1 MPYVDDA
8 GVKLWYR
15 ISGSGEPLVLSGG
28 FGLLHNQFDHVL
40 ELLAKEFQVIDWN
53 YRGAGESDRAWVG
66 GYTLDRWVDDLEV
79 ILDHLGVKQATLW
92 GTSTGAPLS
101 IRYAARYPHRVKSLI
116 VYPSFKASV
125 AARKMFQVFQDITE
139 VFGYEALARFTSW
152 IGCADQNVFSQVG
165 NGVAM
170 FEAEA
175 FKRNFSI
182 ESLAKTLE
190 VFCHIDLSSDLEKLS
205 MPVLILLGDS
215 GKLGGATAAMR
226 ETIQTFQLHCPHSQV
241 VQIRDGGGT
250 YCMIEKPQ
258 ETAQAVAKFV
268 KGLSNPSL

>member
-1 MPYVDDA
+1 MPHVDDH

-15 ISGSGEPLVLSGG
+15 TKGSGAPLVLSGG
-28 FGLLHNQFDHVL
+28 FGLLHNQFDYVVDI
-40 ELLAKEFQVIDWN
+40 LAKDFQVIDWH

-79 ILDHLGVKQATLW
+79 ILAHLNVKNAHLW

-101 IRYAARYPHRVKSLI
+101 IRYAARYPQRVKSLI
-116 VYPSFKASV
+116 VYPSFKAGIAS
-125 AARKMFQVFQDITE
+125 RKMFQVFLDITE
-139 VFGYEALARFTSW
+139 TFGYEALARFTAW

-165 NGVAM
+165 NEIAL

-190 VFCHIDLSSDLEKLS
+190 VFTHIDLTSDLEKIKIPTL
-205 MPVLILLGDS
+205 LLLGDS
-215 GKLGGATAAMR
+215 GQLGGKKAAVAEAIR
-226 ETIQTFQLHCPHSQV
+226 LFRAHCPHAHL
-241 VQIRDGGGT
+241 VQIPHGGGT

-258 ETAQAVAKFV
+258 ESAQEVINFIR
-268 KGLSNPSL
+268 SLARN

>member
-1 MPYVDDA
+1 MPYVDDH

-15 ISGSGEPLVLSGG
+15 VSGSGEPLVLSGG

-40 ELLAKEFQVIDWN
+40 ELLAREFQVIDWN

-66 GYTLDRWVDDLEV
+66 GYTLDRWVDDLEL
-79 ILDHLGVKQATLW
+79 ILSHLKVQNAHLW

-101 IRYAARYPHRVKSLI
+101 IRYAARYPQRVKSVM
-116 VYPSFKASV
+116 VYPSFKAGVTS
-125 AARKMFQVFQDITE
+125 RKMFQVFQDITE

-165 NGVAM
+165 NDVAV

-190 VFCHIDLSSDLEKLS
+190 VFSHIDLTSDVEKLT
-205 MPVLILLGDS
+205 MPVLVLLGDS
-215 GKLGGATAAMR
+215 GKLGGKAAAMK
-226 ETIQTFQLHCPHSQV
+226 ETIPLFQRHCPHSQV
-241 VQIRDGGGT
+241 VQVKDGGGT
-250 YCMIEKPQ
+250 YCMIEQPQ
-258 ETAQAVAKFV
+258 ETARAVSAFIA
-268 KGLSNPSL
+268 SLRNT

>member
-1 MPYVDDA
+1 MPHVDDH

-15 ISGSGEPLVLSGG
+15 IKGSGEPLVLSGG
-28 FGLLHNQFDHVL
+28 FGLLHNQFDYVVDI
-40 ELLAKEFQVIDWN
+40 LAKDFQVIDWH

-66 GYTLDRWVDDLEV
+66 GYTLDRWVDDLDV
-79 ILDHLGVKQATLW
+79 ILAHLNVKNVHLW

-101 IRYAARYPHRVKSLI
+101 IRYAARYPQRVKSLI
-116 VYPSFKASV
+116 VYPSFKAGV
-125 AARKMFQVFQDITE
+125 ASRKMFQVFLDITE
-139 VFGYEALARFTSW
+139 TFGYEALARFTAW

-165 NGVAM
+165 NGIAL

-190 VFCHIDLSSDLEKLS
+190 VFTHLDLTSDLEKIKVPTL
-205 MPVLILLGDS
+205 LLLGDS
-215 GKLGGATAAMR
+215 GQLGGKKAAVAEAIR
-226 ETIQTFQLHCPHSQV
+226 LFRAHCPHAHL
-241 VQIRDGGGT
+241 VQIPHGGGT

-258 ETAQAVAKFV
+258 ESAQEVINFIK
-268 KGLSNPSL
+268 SLARN